1 MNQIRSGFRSTEFWI
16 TVGVA
21 VLSAYVVV
29 DKTRPPSQVIAAL
42 IVAGV
47 KAAWYVSKRT
57 DLKVSAMDG
66 AQAPPA
72 PEGVV
77 AQ

>member
-1 MNQIRSGFRSTEFWI
+1 MNKAGWKTTEFWI
-16 TVGVA
+16 TVGVG

-57 DLKVSAMDG
+57 DIKVSAVEM
-66 AQAPPA
+66 AAAPA

-77 AQ
+77 SQ